1 MSETDPAKI
10 VVTLTNY
17 KIMSLWVI
25 NKNWQRADNKSLGKI
40 TNNYSTSKCIQFI
53 KKTFVH
59 ILLKK
64 KNTNSQGTNI
74 LYWYIQNGY
83 DRLQV
88 RQNKVIKIPYT
99 SVQKSKL
106 YVILTVLLD
115 YPESLNIITNS
126 LYAKKSCFAYRDY

>member
-1 MSETDPAKI
+1 MYT
-10 VVTLTNY
+10 VY
-17 KIMSLWVI
+17 KKDICPHTV
-25 NKNWQRADNKSLGKI
+25 K
-40 TNNYSTSKCIQFI
+40 
-53 KKTFVH
+53 
-59 ILLKK
+59 KK

-115 YPESLNIITNS
+115 YPESLNFN
-126 LYAKKSCFAYRDY
+126 Y